1 MLEEQC
7 PERTGPRPAVQL
19 THRYR

>member
-19 THRYR
+19 THRY